1 MQAIDWLNIA
11 AILAPTNNSPEMLA
25 EYVKAGKLIVVE
37 GNGEDVWCSIKS
49 AKSARKEATLNIHME
64 EVFRFIKEAAT
75 GGIIVSE
82 LRASVSFGGASVLKK
97 RDQSVALNSIRQAT
111 IRIFGAAPGSPRPSC
126 VNCLPRRVLLKR
138 SSGGVSDSPSSWLD
152 GPLPEI
158 GEYSLFSVFWDRDE
172 SA

>member
-1 MQAIDWLNIA
+1 
-11 AILAPTNNSPEMLA
+11 MLA

-64 EVFRFIKEAAT
+64 EVFRFIKEAGT

-82 LRASVSFGGASVLKK
+82 LRARVSFGGAVLKK

-111 IRIFGAAPGSPRPSC
+111 IRSYGAALGPPCPSC
-126 VNCLPRRVLLKR
+126 VNCSPRRIFL
-138 SSGGVSDSPSSWLD
+138 G
-152 GPLPEI
+152 
-158 GEYSLFSVFWDRDE
+158 
-172 SA
+172 